1 MLSKTC
7 TRILRPYGFE
17 DVHTPLPAQ
26 YALNRLIRLDR
37 HSGIHTRE
45 SRAGPHGGSL
55 ELSIERPTLIAVRF
69 YEKTS
74 MANGTVKWFNSDKG
88 YGFIRPDGGHQDDF
102 VHISAVERSGV
113 SAHRK

>member
-55 ELSIERPTLIAVRF
+55 ELPIERLTLLRF
-69 YEKTS
+69 DFTR
-74 MANGTVKWFNSDKG
+74 
-88 YGFIRPDGGHQDDF
+88 RPAWLRGL
-102 VHISAVERSGV
+102 
-113 SAHRK
+113 

>member
-55 ELSIERPTLIAVRF
+55 ELPINPT
-69 YEKTS
+69 
-74 MANGTVKWFNSDKG
+74 KG
-88 YGFIRPDGGHQDDF
+88 YGFIQPTGGGKDVL
-102 VHISAVERSGV
+102 VHISAVERAGLV
-113 SAHRK
+113 SLNEGQHVEYEIENNHGKESAINLKVK